1 MSGPYQGRDLSN
13 CGVGRLRVAI
23 NCGVLSVKL
32 PRKTLD
38 DRIRGNVSHG
48 KKPGRTTILTPEEEE
63 SLTQYL
69 LYMAERG
76 FPLTR
81 MMVKAF
87 AWAIA
92 KCSGN
97 DARFSPEQGPSEH
110 WWQLFRKRHPNI
122 VLRKSD
128 SLERTRAEAFNEVI
142 VTEYFEILRNT
153 LTRRSV
159 EHWTRTL
166 TALG

>member
-1 MSGPYQGRDLSN
+1 MAEKSGDNPGRSE
-13 CGVGRLRVAI
+13 GKVRRLKWDNDNMKAAMEAVSSGEMTVSASSRVFK
-23 NCGVLSVKL
+23 V

-81 MMVKAF
+81 TMVKAF
-87 AWAIA
+87 AWAGPLQSVQVMMPGLVQSKVPVNIGG
-92 KCSGN
+92 KYIENDIPILYSG
-97 DARFSPEQGPSEH
+97 SQTVSSVH
-110 WWQLFRKRHPNI
+110 
-122 VLRKSD
+122 VLKH
-128 SLERTRAEAFNEVI
+128 LMK
-142 VTEYFEILRNT
+142 
-153 LTRRSV
+153 
-159 EHWTRTL
+159 
-166 TALG
+166 